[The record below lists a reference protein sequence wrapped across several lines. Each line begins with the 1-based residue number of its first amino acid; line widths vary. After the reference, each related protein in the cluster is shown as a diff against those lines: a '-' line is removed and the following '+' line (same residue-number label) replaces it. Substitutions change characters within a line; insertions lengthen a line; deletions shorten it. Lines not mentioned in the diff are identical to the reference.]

1 MTTDK
6 QLRANRKNAKKSTG
20 PNTPE
25 GKARSSKNALKHGL
39 LARDAVLPGEDPA
52 DFDRQL
58 TALEDWALPRNPL
71 EHEICRQIVDAQW
84 RMQRL
89 SRIETAIIT
98 VDINDVLRGDRV
110 KGAAA
115 PEPGREGDNKLLGR
129 AMLIGGAQS
138 LVQLSRYDAH
148 LTRRFYRS
156 VKLLT
161 EIRRD
166 QRKARAALDKSGD
179 AGFDVYS
186 TVGPTG
192 LQHRYVPAKSPIQT
206 VINRAANVTT
216 NRAAPNRAANVSER
230 CQTNPDNSNK
240 GGGPDAT
247 DDRTPKHLDA
257 STTAPTQQTTA
268 ETPSTINTK
277 APPPPR

>member
-1 MTTDK
+1 M
-6 QLRANRKNAKKSTG
+6 
-20 PNTPE
+20 
-25 GKARSSKNALKHGL
+25 
-39 LARDAVLPGEDPA
+39 LPGEDPA

-71 EHEICRQIVDAQW
+71 EREICRQIVDAQW

-98 VDINDVLRGDRV
+98 ADINYVLRRDRA

-115 PEPGREGDNKLLGR
+115 SQLGREGDNKLLGR
-129 AMLIGGAQS
+129 AMLSGAQS

-161 EIRRD
+161 AIRRD
-166 QRKARAALDKSGD
+166 QRKAREALNKGD
-179 AGFDVYS
+179 DGFDVYS

-206 VINRAANVTT
+206 AIN
-216 NRAAPNRAANVSER
+216 
-230 CQTNPDNSNK
+230 
-240 GGGPDAT
+240 
-247 DDRTPKHLDA
+247 
-257 STTAPTQQTTA
+257 
-268 ETPSTINTK
+268 
-277 APPPPR
+277 

>member
-1 MTTDK
+1 MTTEK
-6 QLRANRKNAKKSTG
+6 QLRANRANAKKSTG

-98 VDINDVLRGDRV
+98 ADINYVLRRDRA

-129 AMLIGGAQS
+129 AMLSGTQS

-166 QRKARAALDKSGD
+166 QRKAREALNKSDD

-192 LQHRYVPAKSPIQT
+192 LQHRYVPAKSPIRT
-206 VINRAANVTT
+206 VI

-247 DDRTPKHLDA
+247 DDRTPKSLDA
-257 STTAPTQQTTA
+257 STTVPTQQTTA
-268 ETPSTINTK
+268 ETRPTINTK
-277 APPPPR
+277 APPSPR

>member
-1 MTTDK
+1 MTTEK

-39 LARDAVLPGEDPA
+39 LAKDAVLPGEDPA

-98 VDINDVLRGDRV
+98 VDMNHVLRRDRA
-110 KGAAA
+110 KGAEA

-129 AMLIGGAQS
+129 AMLIGGAKS

-156 VKLLT
+156 VQLLT

-166 QRKARAALDKSGD
+166 QRKARAALHKSD
-179 AGFDVYS
+179 DTGFDVYS

-240 GGGPDAT
+240 GGGPEAT

>member
-6 QLRANRKNAKKSTG
+6 QLRANRRNAKKSTG
-20 PNTPE
+20 PNTPG
-25 GKARSSKNALKHGL
+25 GKARSSKNVLKHGL

-71 EHEICRQIVDAQW
+71 EREICRQIVDAQW

-98 VDINDVLRGDRV
+98 ADINHVLRRDRA

-129 AMLIGGAQS
+129 AMLIGGTQS

-148 LTRRFYRS
+148 LTRRFHRS

-166 QRKARAALDKSGD
+166 QRKARQALNKSGD

-206 VINRAANVTT
+206 AI

-247 DDRTPKHLDA
+247 DDRTPKGLAA
-257 STTAPTQQTTA
+257 STTVPTQQTTA
-268 ETPSTINTK
+268 ETLPTINTK
-277 APPPPR
+277 APPSPR

>member
-1 MTTDK
+1 MTTDA
-6 QLRANRKNAKKSTG
+6 QTRANRANAKKSTG

-98 VDINDVLRGDRV
+98 ADINHVLRRDRA

-115 PEPGREGDNKLLGR
+115 VEPGREGDNKLLGR
-129 AMLIGGAQS
+129 AMLIGGTQS

-148 LTRRFYRS
+148 LTRRFHRS

-166 QRKARAALDKSGD
+166 QRKAREALNKGD
-179 AGFDVYS
+179 DTGFDVYS

-206 VINRAANVTT
+206 VINRAANV
-216 NRAAPNRAANVSER
+216 SER

-240 GGGPDAT
+240 RGGPDAT

-257 STTAPTQQTTA
+257 STTTPTQQTTA
-268 ETPSTINTK
+268 ETQPTINPK
-277 APPPPR
+277 APPSPS

>member
-1 MTTDK
+1 MATDK

-98 VDINDVLRGDRV
+98 VDINHVLRRDRA

-115 PEPGREGDNKLLGR
+115 IEPGREGDNKLLGR

-156 VKLLT
+156 VQLLT

-166 QRKARAALDKSGD
+166 QRKAREALDKSGD
-179 AGFDVYS
+179 TGFDVYS

-192 LQHRYVPAKSPIQT
+192 LQHRYVPAKSPLQT
-206 VINRAANVTT
+206 VINRAANLTT
-216 NRAAPNRAANVSER
+216 NRPAPNRAENVSER

-240 GGGPDAT
+240 GGGPDASH
-247 DDRTPKHLDA
+247 DRTPKHLDA
-257 STTAPTQQTTA
+257 STTVPTQQTTA
-268 ETPSTINTK
+268 ETPPTINTK
-277 APPPPR
+277 APPSPR

>member
-1 MTTDK
+1 MTTEK

-39 LARDAVLPGEDPA
+39 LAKDAVLPGEDPA

-98 VDINDVLRGDRV
+98 ADMNQVLRRDRA
-110 KGAAA
+110 KGAEAI
-115 PEPGREGDNKLLGR
+115 EPGREGDNKLLGR

-156 VKLLT
+156 VQLLT

-166 QRKARAALDKSGD
+166 QRKARAALNNSDDVS
-179 AGFDVYS
+179 FDVYS

-192 LQHRYVPAKSPIQT
+192 LQHRYVPAKSPIRT
-206 VINRAANVTT
+206 VINRAAS
-216 NRAAPNRAANVSER
+216 VSER
-230 CQTNPDNSNK
+230 YQTKPHDPNEL
-240 GGGPDAT
+240 GGPT
-247 DDRTPKHLDA
+247 KTPQPQL
-257 STTAPTQQTTA
+257 SSSQPISESVVTEPTQ
-268 ETPSTINTK
+268 PSSTESRPTITTK
-277 APPPPR
+277 APPPAR

>member
-6 QLRANRKNAKKSTG
+6 QLRANRRNAKKSTG
-20 PNTPE
+20 PNTPG
-25 GKARSSKNALKHGL
+25 GKARSSKNVLKHGL

-71 EHEICRQIVDAQW
+71 EREICRQIVDAQW

-98 VDINDVLRGDRV
+98 ADMNHVLRRDRA
-110 KGAAA
+110 KGAEAI
-115 PEPGREGDNKLLGR
+115 EPGREGDNKLLGR
-129 AMLIGGAQS
+129 AMLIGGTQS

-148 LTRRFYRS
+148 LTRRFHRS

-166 QRKARAALDKSGD
+166 QRKARQALSKGD
-179 AGFDVYS
+179 DGFDVYS
-186 TVGPTG
+186 PTAPPDR
-192 LQHRYVPAKSPIQT
+192 QHRYVPAKSPIQT
-206 VINRAANVTT
+206 AI

-257 STTAPTQQTTA
+257 STTAPTQRSSA
-268 ETPSTINTK
+268 EIHPITK
-277 APPPPR
+277 APPPQR

>member
-1 MTTDK
+1 MATDA
-6 QLRANRKNAKKSTG
+6 QTRANRANAEKSTG
-20 PNTPE
+20 PRTRR
-25 GKARSSKNALKHGL
+25 GKVRSSKNALKHGL
-39 LARDAVLPGEDPA
+39 LATDAVLPGEDPA
-52 DFDRQL
+52 EFDRQL

-98 VDINDVLRGDRV
+98 ADMNDVLRRDRA

-115 PEPGREGDNKLLGR
+115 VEPGREGDNKLLGR

-156 VKLLT
+156 VQLLT

-166 QRKARAALDKSGD
+166 QRKAREALNKGHD
-179 AGFDVYS
+179 GFDIYDS
-186 TVGPTG
+186 TAPEG
-192 LQHRYVPAKSPIQT
+192 QQYRYIPAKPD
-206 VINRAANVTT
+206 VT
-216 NRAAPNRAANVSER
+216 NRAVPNQPVPNRAANVSER
-230 CQTNPDNSNK
+230 YQTNPDNSNK
-240 GGGPDAT
+240 GGGPDASHN
-247 DDRTPKHLDA
+247 RAPKQNRI
-257 STTAPTQQTTA
+257 PA
-268 ETPSTINTK
+268 ETPPTINPK
-277 APPPPR
+277 ARPSPS